1 MTFFNLKKTP
11 VACLGARCFMGVFGA
26 HSDDGS
32 LTFVFQHDNKS
43 GLEIFDRSTNVWH
56 PVEARDNMIVVNFED
71 VF

>member
-1 MTFFNLKKTP
+1 
-11 VACLGARCFMGVFGA
+11 GA

-56 PVEARDNMIVVNFED
+56 PVEARDNMIVVNFGD

>member
-1 MTFFNLKKTP
+1 MQMRFEHWMPIGFILLWLP
-11 VACLGARCFMGVFGA
+11 GA